1 MRAPAVRGH
10 DASVALPTVTAPFP
24 RQDLSLYSSKSMPLR
39 RDLSLRVLSESV
51 MSGVAYP
58 HPVTSRNPA
67 TMAAQANPNL
77 HEPIQSERDLAAE
90 IARVMHQR
98 PLMNRL
104 ARVDSAYAGAPPD
117 EGPPDEVPAQPREH
131 SAPPVLQQP
140 MPSKPVGTTSSQ
152 TQSAHGTTS
161 SQTQAAH
168 GATIERQPQRERT
181 SPPRSAD
188 WLGKA
193 RREHN
198 RARLM
203 NAFAW
208 LSTVAIGGTIIASTI
223 MALQA

>member
-1 MRAPAVRGH
+1 MRAPAVRVR

-39 RDLSLRVLSESV
+39 RDLSSRVLSESV
-51 MSGVAYP
+51 MSGVAHP

-90 IARVMHQR
+90 IARAMHQR

-104 ARVDSAYAGAPPD
+104 AHVESAYAGVPPD
-117 EGPPDEVPAQPREH
+117 KGSAQPREH
-131 SAPPVLQQP
+131 SSAPVLEQPP
-140 MPSKPVGTTSSQ
+140 MPSKPV
-152 TQSAHGTTS
+152 GTTS

-168 GATIERQPQRERT
+168 GATIERQAQRERT

-188 WLGKA
+188 WLGEA
-193 RREHN
+193 RRERN

-203 NAFAW
+203 NAVAW
-208 LSTVAIGGTIIASTI
+208 LSTVAIGGAIIASTI
-223 MALQA
+223 VALQA

>member
-1 MRAPAVRGH
+1 MSLTVRVR

-117 EGPPDEVPAQPREH
+117 EGPPDKGPPDEVPAQPREH

-140 MPSKPVGTTSSQ
+140 MPSKPV
-152 TQSAHGTTS
+152 GTTS

-193 RREHN
+193 RRERN

-223 MALQA
+223 VALQA

>member
-1 MRAPAVRGH
+1 MRAPAVRVR
-10 DASVALPTVTAPFP
+10 DASVALPTGTATFP

-39 RDLSLRVLSESV
+39 RDLSSRVLSESV
-51 MSGVAYP
+51 MSGVAHP

-104 ARVDSAYAGAPPD
+104 ARVESAYVGVPPD
-117 EGPPDEVPAQPREH
+117 KGSAQPPEH
-131 SAPPVLQQP
+131 SSPPVLEQQP
-140 MPSKPVGTTSSQ
+140 MPSKSV
-152 TQSAHGTTS
+152 GTTS

-193 RREHN
+193 RRERK

-203 NAFAW
+203 NAVAW
-208 LSTVAIGGTIIASTI
+208 LSTVAIGGAIIASTI
-223 MALQA
+223 VALQA

>member
-1 MRAPAVRGH
+1 MRAPAVRVR

-39 RDLSLRVLSESV
+39 RDLSSRVLSESV
-51 MSGVAYP
+51 MSGVAHP

-77 HEPIQSERDLAAE
+77 HEPIQSERDLAVE

-104 ARVDSAYAGAPPD
+104 ARVESAYAGAPPD
-117 EGPPDEVPAQPREH
+117 KGPPPDQGSAQPREH
-131 SAPPVLQQP
+131 SSPPVLQQP
-140 MPSKPVGTTSSQ
+140 MPSKPV
-152 TQSAHGTTS
+152 GTTS

-181 SPPRSAD
+181 SPPRSAA

-193 RREHN
+193 RRERN

-223 MALQA
+223 VALQA

>member
-1 MRAPAVRGH
+1 MRAPAVHVR

-39 RDLSLRVLSESV
+39 RDLSSRVLSDSV
-51 MSGVAYP
+51 MSGVAHL

-104 ARVDSAYAGAPPD
+104 ARVDSAYAGAPQD
-117 EGPPDEVPAQPREH
+117 KGPPDEVPAQPREH
-131 SAPPVLQQP
+131 SSPPVLQQP
-140 MPSKPVGTTSSQ
+140 MPSKPV
-152 TQSAHGTTS
+152 GTTS

-181 SPPRSAD
+181 SPPRSAA

-193 RREHN
+193 RRERN

-208 LSTVAIGGTIIASTI
+208 LWTVAIGGTIIASTI
-223 MALQA
+223 VALQA

>member
-1 MRAPAVRGH
+1 MRAPTGRVR

-39 RDLSLRVLSESV
+39 RDLSSRVLSESV
-51 MSGVAYP
+51 MSGVAHP

-104 ARVDSAYAGAPPD
+104 ARVESAYAGAPPD
-117 EGPPDEVPAQPREH
+117 KGPPDERPPQPREH
-131 SAPPVLQQP
+131 SSPPVLQQP
-140 MPSKPVGTTSSQ
+140 MPSKPV
-152 TQSAHGTTS
+152 GTTS

-181 SPPRSAD
+181 SPPRSAA

-193 RREHN
+193 RRERN

-223 MALQA
+223 VALQA